1 MISKLRKYLFRKF
14 FKKEAALSIAEDRRR
29 IWQLL
34 GDKGEVATIH
44 AAGVKRAV
52 LSIGTADLEFI
63 VFEGE

>member
-1 MISKLRKYLFRKF
+1 MISKLRKYLFRKL
-14 FKKEAALSIAEDRRR
+14 FKKEEKLSIEADRRR

-44 AAGVKRAV
+44 AQGVKRAV
-52 LSIGTADLEFI
+52 LSIGTADLETI